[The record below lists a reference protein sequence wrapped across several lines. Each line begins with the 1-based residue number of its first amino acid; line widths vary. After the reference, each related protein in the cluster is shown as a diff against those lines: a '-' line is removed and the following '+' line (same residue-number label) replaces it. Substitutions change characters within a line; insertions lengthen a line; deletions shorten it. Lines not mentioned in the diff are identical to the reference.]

1 MTKRKPARRPTS
13 PKGSPAAA
21 QQLSFPAGAA
31 EMEKALQELLGDI
44 QKTKLR
50 CGDLDEIRLALR
62 EALNNAL
69 KHGSRLD
76 STKKIHFAYRC
87 DPRQGLWVMVRDE
100 GSGFNPEGVPDPT
113 TPENLDRTGG
123 RGVFLM
129 RNLMDKVEFRDG
141 GREVQM
147 WRHLRP
153 ES

>member
-1 MTKRKPARRPTS
+1 MAKRKPARRPT
-13 PKGSPAAA
+13 PPEDPGVEARYT
-21 QQLSFPAGAA
+21 FPARTA
-31 EMEKALQELLGDI
+31 EMEKVLGELLGAI
-44 QKTKLR
+44 KKTKLR
-50 CGDLDEIRLALR
+50 CGDIDEIRLALR

-76 STKKIHFAYRC
+76 TSKKIYFAYRC

-100 GSGFNPEGVPDPT
+100 GSGFDPEVVPDPT
-113 TPENLDRTGG
+113 IPENLDRTGG

-147 WRHLRP
+147 WRHLRS